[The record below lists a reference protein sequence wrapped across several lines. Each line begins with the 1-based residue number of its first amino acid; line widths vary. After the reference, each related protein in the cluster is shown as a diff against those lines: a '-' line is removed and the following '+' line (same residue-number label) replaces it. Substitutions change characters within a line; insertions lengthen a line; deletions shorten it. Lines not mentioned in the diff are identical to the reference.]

1 MATLFPNVP
10 TAQTYRAPGPYD
22 EDYRSLARREQM
34 AQILQQQ
41 ALQPIEVGAYQGIQ
55 APVSPLSGIAK
66 VLQGY
71 LAGNQLDEADKA
83 RKELEYKAIDDQYR
97 MVGLPVPD
105 RAKPQALAQALAQ
118 PATPSANY
126 GEGMPPAVSAP
137 QAANM
142 PQAETMPVAQS
153 FPIGPSGATQNLP
166 NAELAQAL
174 QAQGQP
180 QGQPQV
186 QPQGV
191 PQQLGKPMIPLING
205 DPQQTMALMR
215 MIGVPETVKA
225 ALANAAPSE
234 FSKIVEAAGI
244 KRGTPQWD
252 ALHQAQVGVKN
263 YIAPIKAGQNETI
276 LNPTTYQ
283 PVYTAPDKTGPQAR
297 SKELGT
303 LDAKQIDA
311 LHLTAQDS
319 QKMVTD
325 ANRIIDLIDQGAFT
339 GAGANVK
346 LEIAR
351 GFNLMGANNNEAVKN
366 GELLVSQT
374 AGNVLSHA
382 KSSGLGTGQGF
393 TDKDRDFLEKVVGGK
408 ITLNGETL
416 KELARIQKQV
426 ASTSVEKWN
435 STYNRLP
442 ENDRGSRQPVK
453 LIDVSRS
460 QAEAEARRRG
470 LIP

>member
-1 MATLFPNVP
+1 MATAMP
-10 TAQTYRAPGPYD
+10 TTQGYRAPGPYD
-22 EDYRSLARREQM
+22 EDYRSIARREQM

-41 ALQPIEVGAYQGIQ
+41 AFQPIEVGSYQGIQ
-55 APVSPLSGIAK
+55 APVSPLSAVAK

-71 LAGNQLDEADKA
+71 LAGQQMDKSDEA
-83 RKELEYKAIDDQYR
+83 RRELDLKSIDDQYR
-97 MVGLPVPD
+97 MVGLPPPE
-105 RAKPQALAQALAQ
+105 RARPQQLAQALAQ
-118 PATPSANY
+118 PETPSVNY
-126 GEGMPPAVSAP
+126 GEGNPTTFAAP
-137 QAANM
+137 QTPSM
-142 PQAETMPVAQS
+142 QPAEAMPVAQS

-166 NAELAQAL
+166 NVELAQAL
-174 QAQGQP
+174 QTQGQP
-180 QGQPQV
+180 QARPQT

-191 PQQLGKPMIPLING
+191 PQQPGKPMIPLING

-215 MIGVPETVKA
+215 VIGVPETVKA
-225 ALANAAPSE
+225 ALANAAPSD
-234 FSKIVEAAGI
+234 FSKIVAAAGI
-244 KRGTPQWD
+244 QQGSPQWN
-252 ALHQAQVGVKN
+252 ALHAAQLGVKN
-263 YIAPIKAGQNETI
+263 YIAPIKV
-276 LNPTTYQ
+276 NPDDIVLDPVTKQ
-283 PVYTAPDKTGPQAR
+283 PVFTAPDTSGARAR

-303 LDAKQIDA
+303 LDAKQIDN
-311 LHLTAQDS
+311 LHLVAQDS

-351 GFNLMGANNNEAVKN
+351 AFNLMGADNTEAVKN
-366 GELLVSQT
+366 GELLVAQT

-382 KSSGLGTGQGF
+382 KTSGLGTGQGF

-426 ASTSVEKWN
+426 ASRSVEKWN
-435 STYNRLP
+435 STYGRLS
-442 ENDRGSRQPVK
+442 ESDRGSRQPVK
-453 LIDVSRS
+453 LIDVTRQ

-470 LIP
+470 LIQ

>member
-1 MATLFPNVP
+1 MATGV
-10 TAQTYRAPGPYD
+10 TQGYQVPGPYD

-41 ALQPIEVGAYQGIQ
+41 AFQPIDVGSYQGIQ
-55 APVSPLSGIAK
+55 APISPLSGIAK

-71 LAGNQLDEADKA
+71 FAGQQMDAADKG
-83 RKELEYKAIDDQYR
+83 RKDLELKSIDDQYR

-105 RAKPQALAQALAQ
+105 RTKPQALAQALAQ

-126 GEGMPPAVSAP
+126 GEGMPSVVSAP

-166 NAELAQAL
+166 NAQLAQAL

-191 PQQLGKPMIPLING
+191 PQQVGKPMIPLING

-215 MIGVPETVKA
+215 IIGVPETVKA
-225 ALANAAPSE
+225 ALANAAPSD
-234 FSKIVEAAGI
+234 FSKIVAAAGI
-244 KRGTPQWD
+244 QQGSPEWN
-252 ALHQAQVGVKN
+252 ALHAAQVKNKN
-263 YIAPIKAGQNETI
+263 YTAPVKVGANETV
-276 LNPTTYQ
+276 LNPYTNQ
-283 PVYTAPDKTGPQAR
+283 PVYTPPDKTAPQAR
-297 SKELGT
+297 SKTLGE

-351 GFNLMGANNNEAVKN
+351 GFNLMGANNDEAVKN

-374 AGNVLSHA
+374 AGNVLNHA
-382 KSSGLGTGQGF
+382 KTSGLGTGQGF

-453 LIDVSRS
+453 LIDVTRA

-470 LIP
+470 LIQ